1 MATDEFPKKK
11 LKLHENLLNLL
22 RNINFEIYLDKENT
36 NVFKKLM
43 PSLHRFKEDLIIT
56 VDDDVLYP

>member
-11 LKLHENLLNLL
+11 LELHENILNLL

-36 NVFKKLM
+36 NVFKKLI
-43 PSLHRFKEDLIIT
+43 PSLNRFKEDLVIT
-56 VDDDVLYP
+56 VDDDILFP

>member
-1 MATDEFPKKK
+1 MATDELSTSWKSFKFIKKY
-11 LKLHENLLNLL
+11 LF
-22 RNINFEIYLDKENT
+22 FEIYLVKENT
-36 NVFKKLM
+36 SVFKKLM

>member
-43 PSLHRFKEDLIIT
+43 PSLNRFKEDLIIT
-56 VDDDVLYP
+56 VDDDILYP

>member
-11 LKLHENLLNLL
+11 LKLHENILNLL

-36 NVFKKLM
+36 NVFKKLI
-43 PSLHRFKEDLIIT
+43 PSLNRFKEDLVIT
-56 VDDDVLYP
+56 VDDDILFP